1 MVGLSSSADNNQ
13 TKPNSTIWITKS
25 LQNAT
30 KQESTLSPSIPVQD
44 TSNLVY

>member
-1 MVGLSSSADNNQ
+1 MAGLSSSADNNQ
-13 TKPNSTIWITKS
+13 TKPNSIWITKS

-30 KQESTLSPSIPVQD
+30 KQESTLTSSIPVQD